1 MGLIL
6 NIETAT
12 NICSVA
18 LADNSKLL
26 SLKESAEEK
35 SHSSLLSVYIEE
47 ILDANKISV
56 SDLDA
61 IAVSKGPGSYT
72 GLRIGASTAKGLCYG
87 NNVPLISVNTL
98 QVMAS
103 GIINSE
109 KIHTAE
115 PYTLK
120 DTLFCPM
127 IDARRMEVYTG
138 IYDSACKIIEDTQA
152 KIIEQSSFDKY
163 LVDKKMFF
171 FGTGSNKCKHLLKNI
186 NAIFIDGFSTS
197 AKYMVRMTE
206 NLYKKGMFENTA
218 YFEPFYLKDF
228 ITTVPKNRLKEI

>member
-18 LADNSKLL
+18 LADDGELVL
-26 SLKESAEEK
+26 LKESEEEK
-35 SHSSLLSVYIEE
+35 SHSSLLSVFIEE
-47 ILDANKISV
+47 ILNASKISV
-56 SDLDA
+56 SGLDA

-72 GLRIGASTAKGLCYG
+72 GLRIGISAAKGLCYG
-87 NNVPLISVNTL
+87 SNVPLISVSTL
-98 QVMAS
+98 QAMAS

-109 KIHTAE
+109 KIQKTE
-115 PYTLK
+115 SGELK
-120 DTLFCPM
+120 DVLFCPM

-138 IYDSACKIIEDTQA
+138 IYDYACKKIEDTQA

-163 LVDKKMFF
+163 LAEKKMIF
-171 FGTGSNKCKHLLKNI
+171 FGTGSDKCKHLLKNK
-186 NAIFIDGFSTS
+186 NAIFIDGFNTS
-197 AKYMVRMTE
+197 AKYMARLAE
-206 NLYKKGMFENTA
+206 DSYKKGRFENTA

-228 ITTVPKNRLKEI
+228 IATVPGNKLKEK